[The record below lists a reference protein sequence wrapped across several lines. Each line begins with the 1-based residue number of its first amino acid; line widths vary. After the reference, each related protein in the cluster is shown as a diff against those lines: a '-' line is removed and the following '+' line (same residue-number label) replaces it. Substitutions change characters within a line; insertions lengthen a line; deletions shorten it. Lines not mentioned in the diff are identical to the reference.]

1 MKSGNEMMF
10 LSIPETGIRAA
21 ECSVPRGDET
31 GRGDRQVYG
40 EEDLREQKGL
50 GTCVTN
56 VSRLRVVK

>member
-1 MKSGNEMMF
+1 MMF

-56 VSRLRVVK
+56 VSRLGVVK